1 MLSNK
6 GLDDR
11 SDIFHLN
18 GTGKTSS
25 FDGFWGKYLRLK
37 TVLKMLN
44 IFRVYSLYSGPNSSH
59 EHITIIYQRVYL
71 LTFNCLQFED

>member
-18 GTGKTSS
+18 GTGKCPVLMV
-25 FDGFWGKYLRLK
+25 FKYLRLK